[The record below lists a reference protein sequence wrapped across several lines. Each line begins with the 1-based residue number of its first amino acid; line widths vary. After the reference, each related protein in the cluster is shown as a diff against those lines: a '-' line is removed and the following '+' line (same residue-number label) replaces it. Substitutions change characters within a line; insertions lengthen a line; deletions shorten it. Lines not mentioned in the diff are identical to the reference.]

1 MSDTI
6 RLVLLNGGVAVV
18 GAAVVLLA
26 GVRWHRGWLPTV
38 FGLALAVGLATCGLV
53 AILGAM
59 VGIDVGPAAT
69 GVLAVAALLVAWVVL
84 RGRRPGLGELE
95 LPRSGTVARA
105 LELASLVL
113 LAVLSV
119 RILRLGAATGLDV
132 WDGWAMWAPKAHALY
147 VEGDVWGP
155 VFTDPAYGMQHE
167 EYPVLLPGLE
177 ALASGAIGR
186 FDPPL
191 ADIEAS
197 VALVAFGW
205 GPGRSCASWSC
216 RPSPRRPRSC

>member
-18 GAAVVLLA
+18 GAAVVLLV
-26 GVRWHRGWLPTV
+26 GVRWHRGWLPTL

-69 GVLAVAALLVAWVVL
+69 GVLAVAALLVARVVL
-84 RGRRPGLGELE
+84 RGRTPGLGELE
-95 LPRSGTVARA
+95 LPRSGTVARV

-119 RILRLGAATGLDV
+119 RILRLGAATGTRRL
-132 WDGWAMWAPKAHALY
+132 GRL
-147 VEGDVWGP
+147 GDVGAQGARA
-155 VFTDPAYGMQHE
+155 VRGRRR
-167 EYPVLLPGLE
+167 LGPGLH
-177 ALASGAIGR
+177 R
-186 FDPPL
+186 
-191 ADIEAS
+191 
-197 VALVAFGW
+197 
-205 GPGRSCASWSC
+205 PGVRNAA
-216 RPSPRRPRSC
+216 